1 MHNAPVGLEPKEI
14 PVTAINGN
22 HHLTMAVGGAQED
35 YDFHTRV
42 LGLRTIKKTVLFDGK
57 APIYHLYYANANGD
71 PSSVLT
77 TFPFRQAGIM
87 GRRGTNQVKVI
98 NLAVPTGSL
107 GFWERRLADHGIAYE
122 RITLLGRERLTFAH
136 PCGIPYALIEVE
148 GDARVGY
155 TNGGVGAEAAIHGNY
170 GVTVSLHLADEMA
183 EFLEQGMRG
192 TRVASQED
200 AELWRV
206 GDGPGNLVE
215 LVEEPDLPHGTW
227 RLGEGTVHH
236 VAFDLGTL
244 ERQMDLK
251 LHLEG
256 LGYTDVSEVK
266 DRQYFESCYVR
277 TPGGPLF
284 ELAVSK
290 AAAWAID
297 EPADALGQRFM
308 LPPWI
313 EDRREEMMSRL
324 ETIDAGAV
332 AA

>member
-1 MHNAPVGLEPKEI
+1 MVAVS
-14 PVTAINGN
+14 GN
-22 HHLTMAVGGAQED
+22 HHLTLSVGGAQED
-35 YDFHTRV
+35 YDFHTRA
-42 LGLRTIKKTVLFDGK
+42 LGMRSVKKTVLFDGK

-98 NLAVPTGSL
+98 NLAVPKGSL
-107 GFWERRLADHGIAYE
+107 DFWTGRLADHGVACE
-122 RITLLGRERLTFAH
+122 RARLLGTERVSFAH
-136 PCGIPYALIEVE
+136 PCGIPYALIETE
-148 GDARVGY
+148 DDARVGY
-155 TNGGVGAEAAIHGNY
+155 TDGGVGAEAAIHGTY
-170 GVTVSLHLADEMA
+170 GVTVSLHMADEMV
-183 EFLEQGMRG
+183 EFLEQGMQG
-192 TRVASQED
+192 TRVASEGN
-200 AELWRV
+200 AELWQV

-215 LVEEPDLPHGTW
+215 LLEESDVPRGTW
-227 RLGEGTVHH
+227 RFGEGTVHH
-236 VAFDLGTL
+236 VAFDLGTA

-251 LHLEG
+251 LWLEG

-266 DRQYFESCYVR
+266 DRQYFDSCYVR

-290 AAAWAID
+290 PESWATD

-308 LPPWI
+308 LPPWL

-324 ETIDAGAV
+324 EPIDTGAV